1 MSNNSYYVITV
12 ISGGTTKMSNL
23 TELTAQ
29 IIAAR
34 AAKKDMST
42 EELQQEMQMVYSFLK
57 GIESGDMPAPV
68 TVAQEPTVEE
78 SKPQLTLKQAFKKD
92 EVICMICNQGFK
104 TLKRHLTMAHNLKP
118 GEYRKQFNIPSTQS
132 LAAKSYSD
140 SRRQMALDKGLGA
153 GLVKYRAD
161 KAAKKAVVPMVNVKS
176 TATGVKVIAPV
187 PVAKKKPSVP
197 VVKVK
202 AAVPAKVAKKK

>member
-1 MSNNSYYVITV
+1 MA
-12 ISGGTTKMSNL
+12 NL

-42 EELQQEMQMVYSFLK
+42 EELQQEMQMVYTFLK
-57 GIESGDMPAPV
+57 GIEAGDVPA
-68 TVAQEPTVEE
+68 TVQDVPVEE
-78 SKPQLTLKQAFKKD
+78 TKPQLTIKQAFKKD
-92 EVICMICNQGFK
+92 EVICMICNKGFK
-104 TLKRHLTMAHNLKP
+104 TLKRHLAMAHQLKP

-132 LAAKSYSD
+132 LAAKSYSE

-161 KAAKKAVVPMVNVKS
+161 KAAKKVA
-176 TATGVKVIAPV
+176 V
-187 PVAKKKPSVP
+187 PVAKEKAAVP
-197 VVKVK
+197 AIKVK
-202 AAVPAKVAKKK
+202 AAVPAAKTKAAVPVVKVKDVAPVNTKKN